1 MGETYI
7 KVDGAV
13 KRAVDIYRKIN
24 GVWQSST
31 ELYSKLPADGALKN
45 VFTSEIVINI
55 TSNRQDLILE
65 NLFTVAQWTSSA
77 RKRVV
82 IASNVI
88 VNGSSWDWAL
98 AAQNGGR
105 AASWGGTLTLE
116 NYGSIQ
122 GRGGQPNG
130 GRGGNAIFP
139 DDGQTWT
146 KKLQLINAGTIL
158 GGGGG
163 GGQGGTG
170 GAGIWQQEFME
181 GPQYNR
187 TSGSASYWVAEW
199 TQNRTSAI
207 WNNGIFVPPAANSGV
222 TERDGT
228 DGWRYYRHTM
238 RDNGDGSASYYE
250 VIRRR
255 WENRNSSG
263 GTGGNGGAGQGWQ
276 QGRTNGVGGAGGGTN
291 AGSGGTGGNGGG
303 WGAAG
308 AGGATGNSGNNGGG
322 TAGGAGGAAGVA
334 YRSAIVQVVSNTGTI
349 SGRIT

>member
-7 KVDGAV
+7 KADNQVKKVVDV
-13 KRAVDIYRKIN
+13 YRKVN
-24 GVWQSST
+24 GAWQAGT
-31 ELYSKLPADGALKN
+31 ELYSKLPTTGDLKN
-45 VFTSEIVINI
+45 VFTSEIVKVIAVN
-55 TSNRQDLILE
+55 TQNLILE
-65 NLFTVAQWTSSA
+65 NLFTTAQWASSA

-82 IASNVI
+82 INAGVVI
-88 VNGSSWDWAL
+88 NGSGWDWAL
-98 AAQNGGR
+98 AAQNGGK
-105 AASWGGTLTLE
+105 AASWGGTLTLD
-116 NYGSIQ
+116 NYGDIV

-130 GRGGNAIFP
+130 GRGGDAIYTDP
-139 DDGQTWT
+139 AQTWS
-146 KKLQLINAGTIL
+146 KKMLVNNYGAIRA

-163 GGQGGTG
+163 GVGGNG
-170 GAGIWQQEFME
+170 GGGRWSQEFME

-255 WENRNSSG
+255 WEDRFTSG
-263 GTGGNGGAGQGWQ
+263 GGGGAGGQGQGWQ
-276 QGRTNGVGGAGGGTN
+276 QGAAGRTNGAAGDTNAGNGGYGGAGGG
-291 AGSGGTGGNGGG
+291 
-303 WGAAG
+303 WGANG
-308 AGGATGNSGNNGGG
+308 EAGGAGANGNNGNG
-322 TAGGAGGAAGVA
+322 TAGGAGGIAGIA
-334 YRSAIVQVVSNTGTI
+334 YRNAIVQIVSNSGTI
-349 SGRIT
+349 QGRIT